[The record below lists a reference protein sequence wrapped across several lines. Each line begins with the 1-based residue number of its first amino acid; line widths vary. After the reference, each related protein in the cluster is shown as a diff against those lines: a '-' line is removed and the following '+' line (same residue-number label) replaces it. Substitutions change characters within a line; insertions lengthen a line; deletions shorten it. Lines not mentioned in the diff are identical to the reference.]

1 MAKKK
6 EINSIQKDICTK
18 YASTLAHSKKKE
30 YFVVINGENMEIYN
44 YLTTAETYNK
54 DAEIYIIKN
63 VSRNGMIKNV
73 DTDIVCELC
82 IKNNK

>member
-1 MAKKK
+1 
-6 EINSIQKDICTK
+6 
-18 YASTLAHSKKKE
+18 
-30 YFVVINGENMEIYN
+30 MEIYN